1 MEREDILL
9 IKYKFE
15 QGVYSL
21 KLIFQM
27 VEDDMLTPEE
37 FDFITSFDY
46 YGIKENRG
54 W

>member
-15 QGVYSL
+15 SGVYSL
-21 KLIFQM
+21 RLIFQM

-37 FDFITSFDY
+37 FHFITSFDY